1 MEKSTQSGQNRKPM
15 EAYVV
20 MLHLVSQKRA
30 KFTDIRDLL
39 FWDVWK
45 QAEAIR
51 VMAHINHRLLD
62 LSEEW
67 GEEIPRINAFMFEKE
82 GFCTSYVCENI
93 FKTEQGNQ
101 PTPRQIAEY
110 ADAIYFYDKWDKVLD
125 VFREE
130 AFIAKT

>member
-67 GEEIPRINAFMFEKE
+67 GEEIPRINTFMFEKE

-101 PTPRQIAEY
+101 PRPRQIAEY

-125 VFREE
+125 VFRQE

>member
-1 MEKSTQSGQNRKPM
+1 MDQSTQSGKDRKPM

-20 MLHLVSQKRA
+20 LLHLVSQKSA

-45 QAEAIR
+45 QSEAIR

-62 LSEEW
+62 LSEEG

-93 FKTEQGNQ
+93 FKTENGNQ
-101 PTPRQIAEY
+101 PTPRQITEY
-110 ADAIYFYDKWDKVLD
+110 ADFIYSYDKWDKVLG
-125 VFREE
+125 VFRQE
-130 AFIAKT
+130 AFIGKS

>member
-1 MEKSTQSGQNRKPM
+1 MDQSTQSGKDRKPM

-20 MLHLVSQKRA
+20 LLHLVSQKSA

-45 QAEAIR
+45 QSEAIR

-93 FKTEQGNQ
+93 FKTENGNQ

-110 ADAIYFYDKWDKVLD
+110 ADFIYSYDKWDKVLG
-125 VFREE
+125 VFRQE
-130 AFIAKT
+130 AFIGKS